1 LGIHQRERQVRFGS
15 LADIRAATSDVRF
28 TPNSDPE
35 SGFLQ
40 KVMSALSLEADMCGA
55 KLTVR

>member
-15 LADIRAATSDVRF
+15 LADIRAATSDVGF